1 MYQYKILKWL
11 IDHFSGMVF
20 LGSLVFLISN
30 IEMENLVCKMSI
42 LNVWKYFREDFRD
55 KKGRGFEPIFKNKNL
70 RKKFGLTTLLALHL
84 VLILIYLG
92 VGVEKLAILFAW
104 SLQNHKPIMI
114 SSCFVDL
121 HTISSRWGLLNFF
134 LIFHNN
140 GIFSFKIII

>member
-55 KKGRGFEPIFKNKNL
+55 KKGRGFEPIFKKKNL
-70 RKKFGLTTLLALHL
+70 SKKWTDNTTCFTFSAYSDLFGSGGGK
-84 VLILIYLG
+84 VSNIIC
-92 VGVEKLAILFAW
+92 
-104 SLQNHKPIMI
+104 MI
-114 SSCFVDL
+114 VTKS
-121 HTISSRWGLLNFF
+121 
-134 LIFHNN
+134 
-140 GIFSFKIII
+140 